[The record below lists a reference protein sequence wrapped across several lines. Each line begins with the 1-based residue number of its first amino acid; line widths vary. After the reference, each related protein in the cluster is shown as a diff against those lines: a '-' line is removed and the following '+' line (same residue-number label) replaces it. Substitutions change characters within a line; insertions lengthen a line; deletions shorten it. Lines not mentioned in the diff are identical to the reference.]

1 MTEASQTELV
11 SEPASGRS
19 SVRPFRCVFVGGC
32 PRSGTTL
39 MQAILMQT
47 GVVATAPETHL
58 FPHYI
63 ERLYGVWEKFRAKKE
78 VGHRDVGLHKVLS

>member
-1 MTEASQTELV
+1 
-11 SEPASGRS
+11 
-19 SVRPFRCVFVGGC
+19 
-32 PRSGTTL
+32 